1 MDSKIIQKRIDDLSA
16 AMIAKGMREPHAQVD
31 LRSNEQPQIYLRW
44 KRGLGRDSYGRAEQ
58 YKFFAGD
65 ISTVFDDASAFVAD
79 QPDAEQAKLHDFM
92 AALGSVIDIGREH
105 GIDADFLNPLVASM
119 KKLSENAITDR
130 RAA

>member
-31 LRSNEQPQIYLRW
+31 IRANEQPQIYLRW
-44 KRGLGRDSYGRAEQ
+44 KRGFGRDSYGRAEQ
-58 YKFFAGD
+58 YKFFVGD

-92 AALGSVIDIGREH
+92 AALGSVIDIGREN